1 MDKLDAAIDMESQS
15 VEIVGAKLVDLTQ
28 EIIIWLFKIG
38 IREINYKQYIVKVK
52 NRIRVISKY
61 RKIILGMDLDS
72 NGKVLVE
79 LEGYDLMVDI
89 ENVES
94 DYLNIMIRMFKVHLG
109 AMMGLNYGAI
119 DEKGLIG
126 IFEEIQD
133 IL

>member
-1 MDKLDAAIDMESQS
+1 
-15 VEIVGAKLVDLTQ
+15 
-28 EIIIWLFKIG
+28 
-38 IREINYKQYIVKVK
+38 VKVK

-126 IFEEIQD
+126 IFEEI
-133 IL
+133 